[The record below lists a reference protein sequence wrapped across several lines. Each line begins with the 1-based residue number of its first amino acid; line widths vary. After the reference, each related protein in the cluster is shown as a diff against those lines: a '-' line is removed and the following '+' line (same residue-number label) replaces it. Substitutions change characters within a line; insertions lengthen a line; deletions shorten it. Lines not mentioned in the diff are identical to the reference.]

1 MPVFPR
7 LRSKVLLTGSLLG
20 LSAAWPLEFLIFREN
35 RIVEGQ
41 GVPLFQAVPWFAWLG
56 FLLFWGYFLIRSF
69 AGSDRIR
76 VLELVPAA
84 LAPPCLLFFV
94 GEAATRILAT
104 AQPYARVS
112 MGPGVW
118 ICIVALF
125 ILLIALYSRYGQ
137 KRAKYLPLGASAVLV
152 LWIAVSGQLNDLSLL
167 TELIQRKA
175 RFAAELT
182 NHLWITGVSVGL
194 STLAGIPLGFA
205 VFRRP
210 WLREKAFS
218 VLNIVQTIPSLA
230 LFGLLIAPLSLLAAA
245 VPLLNEMGVQGIG
258 WTPAVI
264 ALTLYAMLPVVRNT
278 YAGLADVEPELV
290 EAGKGMGMSRLQ
302 LLVLVELPR
311 ALPIVLGGLR
321 IACVQN
327 VGNTAVAALIGA
339 GGLGVFIFQ
348 GLGQSALDLIM
359 LGAVPTIFLAVGVDA
374 FFQVLIRLVTPRGL
388 Q

>member
-1 MPVFPR
+1 MPVLPH
-7 LRSKVLLTGSLLG
+7 LRSKVLLVGSLLG
-20 LSAAWPLEFLIFREN
+20 LSAVWPLDFLIFREN

-41 GVPLFQAVPWFAWLG
+41 GISLLQAAPWFAWLG
-56 FLLFWGYFLIRSF
+56 FFLFWGYFLTRSF
-69 AGSDRIR
+69 SGNERIR
-76 VLELVPAA
+76 AFELVPAA
-84 LAPPCLLFFV
+84 LAPPCLLFFL
-94 GEAATRILAT
+94 GEAATRILST

-112 MGPGVW
+112 MGPGIW
-118 ICIVALF
+118 ICAVALF
-125 ILLIALYSRYGQ
+125 ILLVDLYSRYGR
-137 KRAKYLPLGASAVLV
+137 KKAKYLPLGASAILV
-152 LWIAVSGQLNDLSLL
+152 LWIAASGQLNDLSLL

-175 RFAAELT
+175 RFVAELF

-194 STLAGIPLGFA
+194 STLGGIPLGFA
-205 VFRRP
+205 VFRRA
-210 WLREKAFS
+210 WLREKVFS

-230 LFGLLIAPLSLLAAA
+230 LFGLLIAPLSLLAATA
-245 VPLLNEMGVQGIG
+245 PLLKEMGVQGIG

-278 YAGLADVEPELV
+278 YAGLAGVEPELV
-290 EAGKGMGMSRLQ
+290 EAGRGMGMSRLQ
-302 LLVLVELPR
+302 LLVFVELPR

-321 IACVQN
+321 IAFVQN

-359 LGAVPTIFLAVGVDA
+359 LGAVPTILLAVGVDA
-374 FFQVLIRLVTPRGL
+374 LFQVLIRLVTPRGL